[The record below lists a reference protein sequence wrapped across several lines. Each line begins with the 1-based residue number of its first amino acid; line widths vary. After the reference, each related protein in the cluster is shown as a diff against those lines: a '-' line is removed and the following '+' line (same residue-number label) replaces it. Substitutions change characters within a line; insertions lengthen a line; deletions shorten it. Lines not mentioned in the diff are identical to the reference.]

1 MNKTL
6 HKIYVGL
13 FFAVGIAVTLLL
25 GINGYDYYST
35 SLEDR
40 PFLIENGKQ
49 VYTESGE
56 PVKNPKHLSLKPSG
70 DWGHGLGI
78 IGTFMMVI
86 GVSVYMIRKR
96 YGRFFNFGY
105 LKHWLEFHIFL
116 CSVGPVLVLYH
127 TAFKFG
133 GIVSVSFW
141 SMVLVVLSGVVGRFI
156 YLQIPRTIQGHEL
169 SVNEINEMMEKMAIK
184 IRSVLSEDSSTL
196 SEFERIASADR
207 YKSFNLLNA
216 VGFFIQDFFNK
227 RRVIKLFKRRLIL
240 LGIDKTEKKEL
251 INAANSEILFARKIA
266 LLRTSQKLFNLW
278 HIFHLPFAI
287 TMFVIMVIHVIVT
300 IIFGYKWIF

>member
-6 HKIYVGL
+6 HKIYVGS
-13 FFAVGIAVTLLL
+13 FFTVGIAVTLLL

-49 VYTESGE
+49 VYTETGE
-56 PVKNPKHLSLKPSG
+56 PLRNPKHTTLKPSG
-70 DWGHGLGI
+70 DWGHGFGI
-78 IGTFMMVI
+78 IGTLMMI
-86 GVSVYMIRKR
+86 AGVGIYMVRKR
-96 YGRFFNFGY
+96 YRKFFNIGY

-169 SVNEINEMMEKMAIK
+169 SVNEINSMMEKLAIK

-196 SEFERIASADR
+196 SEFEKIASAER
-207 YKSFNLLNA
+207 YKTFNLVNA
-216 VGFFIQDFFNK
+216 LGFYIRDFFNT
-227 RRVIKLFKRRLIL
+227 RRVLNLFKQRLKL
-240 LGIDKTEKKEL
+240 LGINKQESKELLSAAKTE
-251 INAANSEILFARKIA
+251 ILYARKIA
-266 LLRTSQKLFNLW
+266 LLRTSQKLFQLW

-287 TMFVIMVIHVIVT
+287 TMFVIMIIHVVVT

>member
-13 FFAVGIAVTLLL
+13 FLVVGISVTILLAIY
-25 GINGYDYYST
+25 GFDYYTT
-35 SLEDR
+35 SLEER
-40 PFLIENGKQ
+40 FFNSNHNL
-49 VYTESGE
+49 
-56 PVKNPKHLSLKPSG
+56 LKPSG
-70 DWGHGLGI
+70 ALGHGFGI
-78 IGTFMMVI
+78 IGTLMMIV
-86 GVSVYMIRKR
+86 GVSTYMIRKR
-96 YGRFFNFGY
+96 YRKFFNIGY

-156 YLQIPRTIQGHEL
+156 YLQIPRTIEGQEIT
-169 SVNEINEMMEKMAIK
+169 VNELNSIKEKLAIK
-184 IRSVLSEDSSTL
+184 VRSVMSEDSATL
-196 SEFERIASADR
+196 LEFERISSADR
-207 YKSFNLLNA
+207 YKSFRLITA
-216 VGFFIQDFFNK
+216 VGFFIRDYFDIRK
-227 RRVIKLFKRRLIL
+227 VMRMLKMRIKL
-240 LGIDKTEKKEL
+240 LGIGKSEKDEL
-251 INAANSEILFARKIA
+251 IKAAKSEIIIARRIA
-266 LLRTSQKLFNLW
+266 LLRTSQKLFHWW

-287 TMFVIMVIHVIVT
+287 TMFVIMVIHVAVT

>member
-13 FFAVGIAVTLLL
+13 FLIVGISVTILLAIY
-25 GINGYDYYST
+25 GFDYYT
-35 SLEDR
+35 TPLEER
-40 PFLIENGKQ
+40 FF
-49 VYTESGE
+49 
-56 PVKNPKHLSLKPSG
+56 NPAHNLLKPSG
-70 DWGHGLGI
+70 ALGHGFGI
-78 IGTFMMVI
+78 IGTLMMII

-96 YGRFFNFGY
+96 YRKFFNIGY

-156 YLQIPRTIQGHEL
+156 YLQIPRTIQGQEI
-169 SVNEINEMMEKMAIK
+169 SVNELNSIKEKLAIK
-184 IRSVLSEDSSTL
+184 VRSVLSEDSSTL
-196 SEFERIASADR
+196 SEFEKISSADR
-207 YKSFNLLNA
+207 YKSFQLLTA
-216 VGFFIQDFFNK
+216 VGFFMRDYFDI
-227 RRVIKLFKRRLIL
+227 RRVMKLLKMRIKL
-240 LGIDKTEKKEL
+240 LGIGKSEREEL
-251 INAANSEILFARKIA
+251 IKAAKSEIIIARRIA
-266 LLRTSQKLFNLW
+266 LLRTSQKLFHWW

-287 TMFVIMVIHVIVT
+287 TMFVIMVIHVAVT

>member
-13 FFAVGIAVTLLL
+13 FFFVGISVTILLAIY
-25 GINGYDYYST
+25 GFEYYTT
-35 SLEDR
+35 SLEER
-40 PFLIENGKQ
+40 FF
-49 VYTESGE
+49 
-56 PVKNPKHLSLKPSG
+56 NPSHDLLKPSG
-70 DWGHGLGI
+70 ALGHGLGI
-78 IGTFMMVI
+78 IGTLMMIV
-86 GVSVYMIRKR
+86 GVGVYMIRKR
-96 YGRFFNFGY
+96 YRKFFNIGY

-156 YLQIPRTIQGHEL
+156 YLQIPRTIQGHEI
-169 SVNEINEMMEKMAIK
+169 SINDLNSIKEKLAIK
-184 IRSVLSEDSSTL
+184 VRSVMSEDSSTL
-196 SEFERIASADR
+196 LEFERVSSADR
-207 YKSFNLLNA
+207 YKSFRLITA
-216 VGFFIQDFFNK
+216 VGFFVRDFFDIK
-227 RRVIKLFKRRLIL
+227 RVMKLLKMRIKL
-240 LGIDKTEKKEL
+240 LGIGKLERDEL
-251 INAANSEILFARKIA
+251 LKAAKSEIIIARRIA
-266 LLRTSQKLFNLW
+266 LLRTSQKLFHWW

-287 TMFVIMVIHVIVT
+287 AMFVIMVIHVAVT